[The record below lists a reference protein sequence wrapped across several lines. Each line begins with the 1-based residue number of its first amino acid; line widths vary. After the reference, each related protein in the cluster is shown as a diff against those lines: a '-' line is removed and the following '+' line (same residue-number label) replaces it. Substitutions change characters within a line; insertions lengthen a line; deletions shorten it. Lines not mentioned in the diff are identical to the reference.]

1 MIKVLS
7 SWRTKL
13 SPRSVSFKWSGNRL
27 SGFGAS
33 ASCCRRIVLK
43 GVSVFGSCPAKPRGK
58 DRIAECKMARDGS
71 SLSPDRDLI

>member
-13 SPRSVSFKWSGNRL
+13 SPRSVIFKWSGNRL

-33 ASCCRRIVLK
+33 ASRCRRIVRK
-43 GVSVFGSCPAKPRGK
+43 SVSVFGSCPAESRGK
-58 DRIAECKMARDGS
+58 ERIAECKMTLDGS
-71 SLSPDRDLI
+71 SLSPDQDLI